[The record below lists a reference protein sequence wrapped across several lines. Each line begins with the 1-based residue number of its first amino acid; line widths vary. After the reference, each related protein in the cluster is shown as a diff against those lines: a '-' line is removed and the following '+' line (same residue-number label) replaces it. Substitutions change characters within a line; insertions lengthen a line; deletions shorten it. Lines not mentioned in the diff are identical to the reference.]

1 MSGKRTTER
10 LRLCG
15 PSSTA
20 IDAHD
25 EGIFI
30 IVAALVAMRD
40 SRRTDSD
47 RHASMKRAAALPQL
61 PSLARPSCAWPPHA
75 GRMGAGLGPGTGTEP
90 GPWADHL
97 PAGTRR
103 VWRSAYRID
112 LELANAL
119 GGL

>member
-1 MSGKRTTER
+1 MVKMSGKRTTER

-40 SRRTDSD
+40 SRHTDSD
-47 RHASMKRAAALPQL
+47 RGRRGAAYPNCGG
-61 PSLARPSCAWPPHA
+61 RPNRTC
-75 GRMGAGLGPGTGTEP
+75 GA
-90 GPWADHL
+90 
-97 PAGTRR
+97 
-103 VWRSAYRID
+103 
-112 LELANAL
+112 
-119 GGL
+119 

>member
-30 IVAALVAMRD
+30 IVAALVAMRG
-40 SRRTDSD
+40 
-47 RHASMKRAAALPQL
+47 A
-61 PSLARPSCAWPPHA
+61 
-75 GRMGAGLGPGTGTEP
+75 MG
-90 GPWADHL
+90 
-97 PAGTRR
+97 
-103 VWRSAYRID
+103 
-112 LELANAL
+112 
-119 GGL
+119 